1 MKIRGFSIL
10 DFGIQRFSPGR
21 FLEKMENKIFGGAP
35 KTPKMF
41 NIFGVR
47 VEAPE
52 NIERVHLA
60 GMEAIVEIYDT
71 LNDQLQLH
79 ELNSEAK
86 KTILTTLN
94 KNLYQ
99 LYSIG
104 QIAKTNSSCRSE
116 KEKISRCCASER
128 ISP

>member
-1 MKIRGFSIL
+1 
-10 DFGIQRFSPGR
+10 
-21 FLEKMENKIFGGAP
+21 
-35 KTPKMF
+35 MF

-79 ELNSEAK
+79 ELNNQDK

-99 LYSIG
+99 L
-104 QIAKTNSSCRSE
+104 Q
-116 KEKISRCCASER
+116 
-128 ISP
+128 P

>member
-1 MKIRGFSIL
+1 ML
-10 DFGIQRFSPGR
+10 
-21 FLEKMENKIFGGAP
+21 
-35 KTPKMF
+35 

-79 ELNSEAK
+79 ELNNQDK
-86 KTILTTLN
+86 KPYLLH
-94 KNLYQ
+94 
-99 LYSIG
+99 
-104 QIAKTNSSCRSE
+104 
-116 KEKISRCCASER
+116 
-128 ISP
+128 